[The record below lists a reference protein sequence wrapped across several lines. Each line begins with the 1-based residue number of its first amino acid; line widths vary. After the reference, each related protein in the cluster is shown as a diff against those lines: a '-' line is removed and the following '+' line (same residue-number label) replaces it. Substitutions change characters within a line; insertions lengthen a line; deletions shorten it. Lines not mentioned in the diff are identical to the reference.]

1 MLLSV
6 ISLLIHRSNL
16 EAAEAALAATESSL
30 KEKETELK
38 QARLSLTDTTIRLNE
53 SERNI
58 NHLQENRWST
68 YKERSQQYSHVRKSL
83 LQELKAAKEV
93 LISSLKNVHD
103 LELESR
109 KVPKLEAQIHHLEN
123 KIARRRSQFYSISK
137 MLFPGILGG
146 TTRILCS
153 LTANPNKNRSL

>member
-1 MLLSV
+1 M
-6 ISLLIHRSNL
+6 
-16 EAAEAALAATESSL
+16 
-30 KEKETELK
+30 KEKESELK

-68 YKERSQQYSHVRKSL
+68 YQECSQQYSHVRKSL

-109 KVPKLEAQIHHLEN
+109 KVPKLEARIHQLEN
-123 KIARRRSQFYSISK
+123 RIARRRSQFYSGLACFQANVLSRYLRGDDENLVLSDSEPEESK
-137 MLFPGILGG
+137 LVNQSIEGEH
-146 TTRILCS
+146 
-153 LTANPNKNRSL
+153 